1 VGFRDYYRQF
11 DDIDEAKLNLERRAR
26 RQEEKRLALERLPDL
41 DLSGTEWPELPHS
54 EVVNAA
60 IARARGLVNRYPDR
74 HAAGVRRLLAER
86 HGVAPE
92 QIALG
97 NGAAELLQSAA
108 LALLSPG
115 SELLTPW
122 PSYPLYPLLAAHAG
136 AQPVFAQNGL
146 GGRIAT
152 ERTRV
157 LVICNP
163 NDPTGAYL
171 PSDELETLLAALPE
185 HVHVLL
191 DEALVHFQD
200 AEDVDAC
207 LRLIDAFPRLL
218 VVRTFSKIYGLSGLR
233 AGYAVGS
240 DPELLAAVAPVL
252 GVNALTQ
259 AALEHALR
267 TGDAEIERRRRAVA
281 AERSRLTDGLRAL
294 GADVSDSQANFLWLR
309 APGRSGD
316 ALAQALRRQGVIV
329 APGGPLGAD
338 DHVRVGVLNAAATD
352 RVLRAYEGVDNVS
365 RSTPRKYSHPCRW
378 SSTASGGRPWCTS
391 RTVVAPSSSTSSIST
406 VVLSGGTPRRP
417 SSQP

>member
-11 DDIDEAKLNLERRAR
+11 DDIDEAKLNVERRAR
-26 RQEEKRLALERLPDL
+26 RQEEKRKALERVPDV

-54 EVVNAA
+54 EIVNAA

-86 HGVAPE
+86 HGVEPE

-108 LALLSPG
+108 FALLSPG
-115 SELLTPW
+115 SELLMPW

-136 AQPVFAQNGL
+136 ARPVFVVDGL
-146 GGRIAT
+146 GREAVT

-157 LVICNP
+157 VVICNP
-163 NDPTGAYL
+163 NDPTGAYMR
-171 PSDELETLLAALPE
+171 SEELGALLSGLPE

-200 AEDVDAC
+200 AEDLDAC
-207 LRLIDAFPRLL
+207 LRLVDAFPRLL

-240 DPELLAAVAPVL
+240 DPGLLAAVAPVL

-259 AALEHALR
+259 AALEQALR
-267 TGDAEIERRRRAVA
+267 TGDREIERRRRAVSS
-281 AERSRLTDGLRAL
+281 ERVRLIDGLRGM
-294 GADVSDSQANFLWLR
+294 GADVSDSQANFVWLR
-309 APGRSGD
+309 APGMSGD
-316 ALAQALRRQGVIV
+316 ALAVALRRQGVVV

-338 DHVRVGVLNAAATD
+338 DHVRVGLLNEAATV
-352 RVLRAYEGVDNVS
+352 RVLRAYEN
-365 RSTPRKYSHPCRW
+365 
-378 SSTASGGRPWCTS
+378 ATS
-391 RTVVAPSSSTSSIST
+391 AT
-406 VVLSGGTPRRP
+406 GT
-417 SSQP
+417 

>member
-11 DDIDEAKLNLERRAR
+11 DDIDEAKLNVERRAR
-26 RQEEKRLALERLPDL
+26 RQEEKRKALERVPDV

-54 EVVNAA
+54 EIVNAA

-86 HGVAPE
+86 HGVEPE

-108 LALLSPG
+108 FALLGPE

-136 AQPVFAQNGL
+136 AQPVFASD
-146 GGRIAT
+146 GRPMEGVS
-152 ERTRV
+152 ERTQV

-163 NDPTGAYL
+163 NDPTGSYIR
-171 PSDELETLLAALPE
+171 SEELGKLLAGLPD

-207 LRLIDAFPRLL
+207 LRLVDAFPRLL

-240 DPELLAAVAPVL
+240 DAGLLAAVAPVL

-267 TGDAEIERRRRAVA
+267 TGDREIERRRRAVSR
-281 AERSRLTDGLRAL
+281 ERARLTEGLRAL
-294 GADVSDSQANFLWLR
+294 GADVADSQANFVWVQAQGL
-309 APGRSGD
+309 SGD
-316 ALAQALRRQGVIV
+316 ALAVALRRQGVVV

-338 DHVRVGVLNAAATD
+338 DHVRIGVLNEAATT
-352 RVLRAYEGVDNVS
+352 RVLRAYENVVSATGV
-365 RSTPRKYSHPCRW
+365 
-378 SSTASGGRPWCTS
+378 
-391 RTVVAPSSSTSSIST
+391 
-406 VVLSGGTPRRP
+406 
-417 SSQP
+417 